1 MVELVFPKFL
11 KKNYRIE
18 KGNQIICIF
27 NYFSNKLYVYEER
40 FGHIEA
46 LVFFLP
52 K

>member
-1 MVELVFPKFL
+1 MVEKGFIEFL

-18 KGNQIICIF
+18 KGNQIICIL

-46 LVFFLP
+46 LAFFLP